1 MDKKVERIIKL
12 YSRFLEG
19 KVINK
24 KVEAERFEV
33 NRRTIQRDIDDIRMY
48 FADDMNVNWQV
59 VYDRNKN
66 GYVLM
71 RDSEENLNGQEILM
85 LCKVFMKSRLLV
97 KEEMFSVVDKL
108 VQICTSSDEKKKIA
122 ALLAKEKLCYEGPGH
137 GKKLQQM
144 IKDISDAIYSHRV
157 VQIYY
162 QIEEKEE
169 SAKQIVQPMGIIFA
183 ENYFYLA
190 AYMNNDN
197 DELQL
202 EKPKENRLPV
212 IYRLDKIT
220 GYSVLQKHFRV
231 PYKSQYEEADFWSL
245 IEEETAVSKEE
256 V

>member
-48 FADDMNVNWQV
+48 FANDMNVNWQV

-66 GYVLM
+66 GYVLV

-108 VQICTSSDEKKKIA
+108 VQKCTSSDEKKKIA
-122 ALLAKEKLCYEGPGH
+122 SLLAKEKLYYEGPGH
-137 GKKLQQM
+137 GKKLQQI
-144 IKDISDAIYSHRV
+144 IKDVGDAIYAHRV

-162 QIEEKEE
+162 QIEGKEE
-169 SAKQIVQPMGIIFA
+169 SDKRIVQPMGIIFS

-190 AYMNNDN
+190 AYIHSN

-202 EKPKENRLPV
+202 EKLKENRLPIV
-212 IYRLDKIT
+212 YRLDKIT

-231 PYKSQYEEADFWSL
+231 PYKSQYEEKDFWSL
-245 IEEETAVSKEE
+245 IEGEAAVSREE
-256 V
+256 M